1 MQQLVEFVTTAAPI
15 LSLAW
20 IGLLG
25 ALLYSFLGPKGA
37 PAVNPQEATLLM
49 NKDNAKVLDI
59 RTAEEFNKGHI
70 LGASHI
76 SFNDLQQKGV
86 GELEKQKENPIIV
99 VCATGSSASRA
110 SSLLKK
116 QGFSTLYRLKGGM
129 LEWQNAKLPV
139 SK

>member
-1 MQQLVEFVTTAAPI
+1 MQQLVEFVSSAPL

-20 IGLLG
+20 VGLLG
-25 ALLYSFLGPKGA
+25 ALIYSFVGA
-37 PAVNPQEATLLM
+37 SSAQALTPQEATLQM
-49 NKDNAKVLDI
+49 NKENAQVLDI

-86 GELEKQKENPIIV
+86 GNLEKHKENPIIV
-99 VCATGSSASRA
+99 VCATGASASRA
-110 SSLLKK
+110 CSLLKK
-116 QGFSTLYRLKGGM
+116 QGFSAPYRLKGGM